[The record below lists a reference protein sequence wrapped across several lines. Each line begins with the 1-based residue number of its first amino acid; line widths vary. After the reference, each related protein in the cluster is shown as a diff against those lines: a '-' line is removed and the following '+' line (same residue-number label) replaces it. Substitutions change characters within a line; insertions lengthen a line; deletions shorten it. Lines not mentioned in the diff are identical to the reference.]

1 MLRLALSLVAIG
13 ALATAALAV
22 PLSVRIDDQDF
33 TFDTAAASYNYNG
46 SAADH
51 LTVAAGG
58 NEVGSYRYLGA
69 STDFAGNGV
78 GFFPV
83 WSSSAPLTFG
93 GDLVLDL
100 SFDANDGPYTNPG
113 GDKLLSLTGKDGHLT
128 ITGIVGT
135 PLPGAAAV
143 PTTLLDITFY
153 ATSLVTHTGGIGV
166 VDLVEASGTINTIF
180 GKQQQSQLGGVV
192 FLKFFATDPF
202 STVFANPAYDPLA
215 DTAAAARNGR
225 VSGETG
231 WSLTFVPEP
240 LSLSVLMLGLPAVL
254 RRRR

>member
-1 MLRLALSLVAIG
+1 MLRLALSLVVLG
-13 ALATAALAV
+13 ALAASALAV

-33 TFDTAAASYNYNG
+33 TFDTATASYNYNG
-46 SAADH
+46 AATDH
-51 LTVAAGG
+51 LTVLAGG
-58 NEVGSYRYLGA
+58 NEVGSYRHLGA
-69 STDFAGNGV
+69 SPDFAGNGV

-83 WSSSAPLTFG
+83 WSSSAPLMFG

-135 PLPGAAAV
+135 PLPSVA
-143 PTTLLDITFY
+143 PTTLLDITFF
-153 ATSLVTHTGGIGV
+153 ATSLVSHTGAIGV

-180 GKQQQSQLGGVV
+180 GQQPQSQQGGVV

-202 STVFANPAYDPLA
+202 STVFANSSYDPLA
-215 DTAAAARNGR
+215 DTTAQTKAGR

-231 WSLTFVPEP
+231 WSLSFVPEP
-240 LSLSVLMLGLPAVL
+240 LSLSVLMLGLPAIL